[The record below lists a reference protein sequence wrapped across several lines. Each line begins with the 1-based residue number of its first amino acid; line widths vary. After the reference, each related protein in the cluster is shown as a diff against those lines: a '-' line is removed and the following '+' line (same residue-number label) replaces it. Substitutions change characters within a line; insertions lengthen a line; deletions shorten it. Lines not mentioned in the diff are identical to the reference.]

1 MGFFLKGHFI
11 KTLGKLGDKETENE
25 VILAENDILHH
36 EFPEAVLD
44 CLPTLPWIITEEV
57 SYVFFRLFKT
67 TTSNILK
74 DLANRVD
81 LRDYCIVSI
90 DPPGCTDIDDALHCR
105 LLENGNFEVRTNEN
119 PFFFK
124 SSIVLF

>member
-1 MGFFLKGHFI
+1 LKGHFI

-44 CLPTLPWIITEEV
+44 CLPTLPWKITDEVCLFSLKII
-57 SYVFFRLFKT
+57 YRFFLY
-67 TTSNILK
+67 LK
-74 DLANRVD
+74 DIASRVD

-105 LLENGNFEVRTNEN
+105 LLENGNYEV
-119 PFFFK
+119 
-124 SSIVLF
+124 

>member
-1 MGFFLKGHFI
+1 MFFFSFQGHFI

-57 SYVFFRLFKT
+57 CLFPKIFTTIIFF
-67 TTSNILK
+67 SIK
-74 DLANRVD
+74 DLAKRVD
-81 LRDYCIVSI
+81 LRDFCIVSI

-105 LLENGNFEVRTNEN
+105 LLENGNFEVRKN
-119 PFFFK
+119 F
-124 SSIVLF
+124 

>member
-1 MGFFLKGHFI
+1 MILSHSFFFFQGHFI

-44 CLPTLPWIITEEV
+44 CLPTLPWTITDQV
-57 SYVFFRLFKT
+57 CLFFFLIFFKF
-67 TTSNILK
+67 IYFDIFK

-105 LLENGNFEVRTNEN
+105 LLENGNYEV
-119 PFFFK
+119 
-124 SSIVLF
+124 